1 MGYDERRLEV
11 VAAVSRHNSP
21 KDDWHDMLWDRLSA
35 HIREVVEDP
44 RYKEIRAWVV

>member
-21 KDDWHDMLWDRLSA
+21 KDDWHDELWDELQYR
-35 HIREVVEDP
+35 IRVAVEDP
-44 RYKEIRAWVV
+44 RYKEIRPWVT